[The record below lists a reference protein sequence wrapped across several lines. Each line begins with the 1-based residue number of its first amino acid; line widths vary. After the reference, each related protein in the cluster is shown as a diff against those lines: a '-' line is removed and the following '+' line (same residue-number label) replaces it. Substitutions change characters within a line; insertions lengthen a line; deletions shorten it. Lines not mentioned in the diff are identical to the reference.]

1 MAAKLLGQ
9 IGPGSTSE
17 VQWRPKKLLP
27 FSNVLNA
34 ILTYDRKL
42 YLVKLKFYFIYNEI
56 EHGKKSVQNG
66 VFKGSRDIL
75 VYTVSHN
82 RLTLFLRPSSSQTLL
97 SFPSNM
103 GFVGEF
109 NVLIYAIRIMTL

>member
-1 MAAKLLGQ
+1 MAAKLLGP
-9 IGPGSTSE
+9 IDPGSTSE

-56 EHGKKSVQNG
+56 EHGKKSTTVSKM
-66 VFKGSRDIL
+66 VFLKFPGIYILYPIIGSRFSYAL
-75 VYTVSHN
+75 H
-82 RLTLFLRPSSSQTLL
+82 RP
-97 SFPSNM
+97 
-103 GFVGEF
+103 
-109 NVLIYAIRIMTL
+109 